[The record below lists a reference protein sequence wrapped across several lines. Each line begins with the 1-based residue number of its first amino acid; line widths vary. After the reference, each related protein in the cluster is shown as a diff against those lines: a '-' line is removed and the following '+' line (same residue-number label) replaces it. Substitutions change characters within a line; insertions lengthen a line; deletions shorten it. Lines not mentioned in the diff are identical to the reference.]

1 MNKVFV
7 DANIVVDWLNADS
20 SQNILCSNCLQ
31 VIKSLY
37 KKPMVSPVSIAI
49 VFYLVSKKV
58 KDKKMVKR
66 VLGEAFS
73 NFIITGANQAT
84 LDKVF
89 SSAYLDLEDGI
100 QYFSAIES
108 GADAIVTFNGFDY
121 VNAKI
126 PILLPEEFLQ
136 LHAIKK

>member
-1 MNKVFV
+1 MNNVFV

-20 SQNILCSNCLQ
+20 SQNTLCSNCLQ

-58 KDKKMVKR
+58 KDKKLVKR
-66 VLGEAFS
+66 VLDEAFS
-73 NFIITGANQAT
+73 NFIVTGANQAT
-84 LDKVF
+84 IDKAF
-89 SSAYLDLEDGI
+89 SSAYLDIEDAI
-100 QYFSAIES
+100 QYYSAMES

-121 VNAKI
+121 IHSKI
-126 PILLPEEFLQ
+126 PILHPEEFLQ
-136 LHAIKK
+136 LHEIK